1 MLIGFWFGHALYK
14 TPLPSKIDKEIKCLS
29 MESDWKDTA
38 PFVDKVFYSSVL
50 DTCIAAERIA
60 NGWEPIYEL
69 MDMISRRSLWTFDKE
84 KDGDDYYKKYL
95 YAIKEL
101 E

>member
-1 MLIGFWFGHALYK
+1 
-14 TPLPSKIDKEIKCLS
+14 

-60 NGWEPIYEL
+60 NG
-69 MDMISRRSLWTFDKE
+69 
-84 KDGDDYYKKYL
+84 
-95 YAIKEL
+95 
-101 E
+101 

>member
-38 PFVDKVFYSSVL
+38 PFVDK
-50 DTCIAAERIA
+50 
-60 NGWEPIYEL
+60 
-69 MDMISRRSLWTFDKE
+69 E